1 MSATIGAALK
11 KIAVALLTDKKV
23 IKTIGGIIIGIIIIL
38 VMPIIAVVSI
48 FNGSMDID
56 TDKLNQSIQENISA
70 EQMENLQL
78 INDTMT
84 EVENQ
89 LKSKKLSDCNTQ
101 AEVIYLFS
109 LSDKSKENDF
119 VKNFVSCFKK
129 NQSDEDLINAVNQ
142 KFEMEIKYYEF
153 QKMMQSIK
161 GAEISTA
168 GFTDKTTKNN
178 LDLVK
183 WCENAYKNGWGYVY
197 GGYGQVCTKQYL
209 DGQASL
215 FPGNN
220 EAGGEMRQVG
230 EKWLGKRVCDCIG
243 LIKSYA
249 WYNADSGEI
258 VAGSNG
264 FTDCGA
270 NSIWSNVTESGPIS
284 NMPETYGLA
293 VWMDGHIGVYIGNA
307 VSIERR
313 LAAMKTF
320 HDAGVCTTCFI
331 FPIFPGVTDVEAII
345 ERVKKQCNLIWLE
358 NLNLRGD
365 YKKVILDY
373 IKEKYSRLA
382 LLYEEIYQRGNRTY
396 WEMLDARIKA
406 YTERQGDYNLCKFI
420 FRLLYGD

>member
-23 IKTIGGIIIGIIIIL
+23 IKTIGGIIIGVIIIV
-38 VMPIIAVVSI
+38 VMPIVAVVSI

-56 TDKLNQSIQENISA
+56 TDKLGKSIQENISA

-84 EVENQ
+84 EVEKQ
-89 LKSKKLSDCNTQ
+89 LDKKKLSSYNTQ
-101 AEVIYLFS
+101 AEVIYLLS
-109 LSDKSKENDF
+109 LSDKSEDKDF

-142 KFEMEIKYYEF
+142 KFGTEINYDEF

-161 GAEISTA
+161 GAEISTEA
-168 GFTDKTTKNN
+168 LTDKTTKNN
-178 LDLVK
+178 LD
-183 WCENAYKNGWGYVY
+183 
-197 GGYGQVCTKQYL
+197 Q
-209 DGQASL
+209 QATL
-215 FPGNN
+215 FPCNN

-284 NMPETYGLA
+284 NMPNTPGLA
-293 VWMDGHIGVYIGNA
+293 VWMDGHIGVYIGNGE
-307 VSIERR
+307 VIE
-313 LAAMKTF
+313 AQGTAYGVVKTELN
-320 HDAGVCTTCFI
+320 GRGWTKWLKI
-331 FPIFPGVTDVEAII
+331 PNIKYME
-345 ERVKKQCNLIWLE
+345 VKSK
-358 NLNLRGD
+358 
-365 YKKVILDY
+365 
-373 IKEKYSRLA
+373 
-382 LLYEEIYQRGNRTY
+382 
-396 WEMLDARIKA
+396 
-406 YTERQGDYNLCKFI
+406 
-420 FRLLYGD
+420 

>member
-11 KIAVALLTDKKV
+11 KIAVSLLTDKKV
-23 IKTIGGIIIGIIIIL
+23 IKTIGGIIIGIIIIV
-38 VMPIIAVVSI
+38 VMPIIAVVSV

-56 TDKLNQSIQENISA
+56 TDKLKQSIQANISA
-70 EQMENLQL
+70 EKMKNLQL

-89 LKSKKLSDCNTQ
+89 LKNKKLSDYNTQ

-109 LSDKSKENDF
+109 LSDKSENEDF
-119 VKNFVSCFKK
+119 VKT
-129 NQSDEDLINAVNQ
+129 VNQ
-142 KFEMEIKYYEF
+142 KFGTEIKYDEF

-209 DGQASL
+209 DQQASL

-220 EAGGEMRQVG
+220 EAGGEM
-230 EKWLGKRVCDCIG
+230 WLGKRVCDCIG

-270 NSIWSNVTESGPIS
+270 NSIWNNVTESGSIS
-284 NMPETYGLA
+284 SMPETPGLA
-293 VWMDGHIGVYIGNA
+293 VWMDGHIGVYIGNGE
-307 VSIERR
+307 VIE
-313 LAAMKTF
+313 AQGTAYGVVKTELNGRGWTKWLKIPNIKYVNQS
-320 HDAGVCTTCFI
+320 D
-331 FPIFPGVTDVEAII
+331 
-345 ERVKKQCNLIWLE
+345 KK
-358 NLNLRGD
+358 
-365 YKKVILDY
+365 
-373 IKEKYSRLA
+373 
-382 LLYEEIYQRGNRTY
+382 
-396 WEMLDARIKA
+396 
-406 YTERQGDYNLCKFI
+406 
-420 FRLLYGD
+420 

>member
-23 IKTIGGIIIGIIIIL
+23 IKTIGGIVIGIIIIV
-38 VMPIIAVVSI
+38 VMPIVAVVSV

-89 LKSKKLSDCNTQ
+89 LKNKKLSDCNTQ

-109 LSDKSKENDF
+109 LSDKSE
-119 VKNFVSCFKK
+119 
-129 NQSDEDLINAVNQ
+129 DEDLIKTVNQ
-142 KFEMEIKYYEF
+142 KFGTEIKYDEF

-209 DGQASL
+209 DQQASL
-215 FPGNN
+215 FPSNN
-220 EAGGEMRQVG
+220 EAGGEMREVG

-249 WYNADSGEI
+249 WYNADSGKI

-270 NSIWSNVTESGPIS
+270 NSIWSSVTESGPIS
-284 NMPETYGLA
+284 NMSDTPGLA
-293 VWMDGHIGVYIGNA
+293 VWMDGHIGVYIGNGE
-307 VSIERR
+307 VIE
-313 LAAMKTF
+313 AQGTAYGVVKTQLK
-320 HDAGVCTTCFI
+320 GRGWTRWLKI
-331 FPIFPGVTDVEAII
+331 PNIKYVE
-345 ERVKKQCNLIWLE
+345 VKSK
-358 NLNLRGD
+358 
-365 YKKVILDY
+365 
-373 IKEKYSRLA
+373 
-382 LLYEEIYQRGNRTY
+382 
-396 WEMLDARIKA
+396 
-406 YTERQGDYNLCKFI
+406 
-420 FRLLYGD
+420 

>member
-1 MSATIGAALK
+1 MIFSNESQSDFLRYGGDFVSATIGAALK

-23 IKTIGGIIIGIIIIL
+23 IKTIGGIVIGIIIIV
-38 VMPIIAVVSI
+38 VMPIVAVVSV

-89 LKSKKLSDCNTQ
+89 LKNKKLSDCNTQ

-109 LSDKSKENDF
+109 LSDKSE
-119 VKNFVSCFKK
+119 
-129 NQSDEDLINAVNQ
+129 DEDLIKTVNQ
-142 KFEMEIKYYEF
+142 KFGTEIKYDEF

-209 DGQASL
+209 DQQASL
-215 FPGNN
+215 FPSNN
-220 EAGGEMRQVG
+220 EAGGEMREVG

-249 WYNADSGEI
+249 WYNADSGKI

-270 NSIWSNVTESGPIS
+270 NSIWSSVTESGPIS
-284 NMPETYGLA
+284 NMSDTPGLA
-293 VWMDGHIGVYIGNA
+293 VWMDGHIGVYIGNGE
-307 VSIERR
+307 VIE
-313 LAAMKTF
+313 AQGTAYGVVKTQLK
-320 HDAGVCTTCFI
+320 GRGWTRWLKI
-331 FPIFPGVTDVEAII
+331 PNIKYVE
-345 ERVKKQCNLIWLE
+345 VKSK
-358 NLNLRGD
+358 
-365 YKKVILDY
+365 
-373 IKEKYSRLA
+373 
-382 LLYEEIYQRGNRTY
+382 
-396 WEMLDARIKA
+396 
-406 YTERQGDYNLCKFI
+406 
-420 FRLLYGD
+420 